1 MCACVGVGVCAV
13 AAGEVAGLEEPL
25 EIPICGAPDLPMV
38 LTSVA
43 QDKERYGVLVDF
55 SAPDAVMENYKQA
68 IAFGIR
74 PIIGT
79 LPPLPRS
86 KPKAERLQR
95 ASCALLNSA
104 GCSPKRTGVVQPH
117 AIGGGSSPTSSDHR
131 APTSRDARV

>member
-1 MCACVGVGVCAV
+1 MADATSRMLTCACVGMGGGCAGVT
-13 AAGEVAGLEEPL
+13 GEVAGLDEPL

-79 LPPLPRS
+79 PPPSRGGQT
-86 KPKAERLQR
+86 KP
-95 ASCALLNSA
+95 
-104 GCSPKRTGVVQPH
+104 
-117 AIGGGSSPTSSDHR
+117 
-131 APTSRDARV
+131 

>member
-1 MCACVGVGVCAV
+1 MT
-13 AAGEVAGLEEPL
+13 GEVAGLDEPL

-79 LPPLPRS
+79 PPPSRGGQTKPQLPSGFAACEPRRVRAAPS
-86 KPKAERLQR
+86 STQPGAGPKVYLWFSITGSVA
-95 ASCALLNSA
+95 AV
-104 GCSPKRTGVVQPH
+104 SPQ
-117 AIGGGSSPTSSDHR
+117 SSF
-131 APTSRDARV
+131 

>member
-1 MCACVGVGVCAV
+1 MCACVGVGDCAV

-25 EIPICGAPDLPMV
+25 EIPICAAVDLPMV

-74 PIIGT
+74 PIIGS
-79 LPPLPRS
+79 PPSPINPRG
-86 KPKAERLQR
+86 AERLQR
-95 ASCALLNSA
+95 ASRALFNSA
-104 GCSPKRTGVVQPH
+104 GCSPKVTGVVQPH
-117 AIGGGSSPTSSDHR
+117 AIGGGSV
-131 APTSRDARV
+131 PTSR